1 MPETAARRLVV
12 GYIATDR
19 GRDAIALAISIA
31 RSIDI
36 ELVVTIVRPESSTVI
51 AGSAVPRDG
60 AGIVAQQIDEW
71 LEEAMALIPDDIP
84 AKGVIH
90 VASNESKGLI
100 EVAEAEGALGIVIGA
115 RATTLMRQL
124 RIGTV
129 ASALLHAS
137 AVPVI
142 LAPPGKSDIGP
153 ISRVTALFGAR
164 PGANTLIGAAVES
177 AHGLGV
183 DLRLLSLIEY
193 DGLYDDEVAEV
204 TEFAE
209 QYGGAVLAERASEML
224 SSGRAAVT
232 SQAGADI
239 EEAAERIDWQPGDL
253 AFIGSSRLGRGG
265 KTAIGARAR
274 RLLRVLP
281 VPVVVVP
288 RRTAGT
294 VRPADVDRGP
304 ART

>member
-1 MPETAARRLVV
+1 MSETATSRRLVV

-31 RSIDI
+31 RSIDM
-36 ELVVTIVRPESSTVI
+36 ELVVTIVRPEASTVM
-51 AGSAVPRDG
+51 AGSAVPQDG

-90 VASNESKGLI
+90 IASNESKGLM
-100 EVAEAEGALGIVIGA
+100 EVAEAEGAIGIVIGA
-115 RATTLMRQL
+115 RAATLMRQL

-129 ASALLHAS
+129 ASALLHS
-137 AVPVI
+137 SEVPVI
-142 LAPPGKSDIGP
+142 LAPSGRSDIGP

-164 PGANTLIGAAVES
+164 PGANTLIGAAIAS
-177 AHGLGV
+177 AYGLGV
-183 DLRLLSLIEY
+183 DLRLLSLIEN
-193 DGLYDDEVAEV
+193 DGLFDDEVAEV

-224 SSGRAAVT
+224 ASGKARVT
-232 SQAGADI
+232 SHAGADI
-239 EEAAERIDWQPGDL
+239 EEAAEGIDWQPGDL

-265 KTAIGARAR
+265 KVAIGARAR
-274 RLLRVLP
+274 RLLKILP

-288 RRTAGT
+288 RRA
-294 VRPADVDRGP
+294 VSLSRPDDAS
-304 ART
+304 

>member
-1 MPETAARRLVV
+1 MSETATSRRLVV

-31 RSIDI
+31 RSIDM
-36 ELVVTIVRPESSTVI
+36 ELVVTIVRPEASTVM
-51 AGSAVPRDG
+51 AGSAVPQDG

-90 VASNESKGLI
+90 IASNESKGLL
-100 EVAEAEGALGIVIGA
+100 EVAEAEGAIGIVIGA
-115 RATTLMRQL
+115 RAATLMRQL

-129 ASALLHAS
+129 ASALLHS
-137 AVPVI
+137 SEVPVI
-142 LAPPGKSDIGP
+142 LAPSGRSDIGP

-164 PGANTLIGAAVES
+164 PGANTLIGAAIAS
-177 AHGLGV
+177 AYGLGV
-183 DLRLLSLIEY
+183 DLRLLSLIEN
-193 DGLYDDEVAEV
+193 DGLFDDEVAEV

-224 SSGRAAVT
+224 ASGKARVT
-232 SQAGADI
+232 SHAGADI
-239 EEAAERIDWQPGDL
+239 EEAAEGIDWQPGDL

-265 KTAIGARAR
+265 KVAIGARAR
-274 RLLRVLP
+274 RLLKILP

-288 RRTAGT
+288 RRA
-294 VRPADVDRGP
+294 VSLSRPDDAS
-304 ART
+304 